1 MEIGPNDHVGDDPIE
16 FQQANNNKKPTEL
29 LVALSKSNDEKI
41 RGAIA
46 LNIATPIKVLE
57 YLLNDKSSHVLSCLQ
72 KRGYKTYPIL
82 NKPKEVI
89 GNNLIFRDATK
100 EDAAFVLE
108 LRTDPK
114 KAKYISKTSNDL
126 KKQEAW
132 LQNYSN
138 DSKQVYFI
146 IFNRQKERVG
156 TVRLYDTKNESFSWG
171 SWILKKGT
179 PSRYAIESALLVYH
193 FALSLGFK
201 KAHFD
206 VRKDNQSVYKFHER
220 FGAKKIEENKDNF
233 IYNISVEEIKKSLK
247 KYKKYLPNGFLI
259 DY

>member
-1 MEIGPNDHVGDDPIE
+1 MKIVPHSEISDELVK
-16 FQQANNNKKPTEL
+16 FRQANNNKTSPEKL
-29 LVALSKSNDEKI
+29 AALSKSTDEKI

-46 LNIATPIKVLE
+46 LNKATPTKVLE
-57 YLLNDKSSHVLSCLQ
+57 YLLNDKSGYVLSCLQ

-82 NKPKEVI
+82 KKPKEVI
-89 GNNLIFRDATK
+89 GNNLILRDATK

-126 KKQEAW
+126 KQQEAW
-132 LQNYSN
+132 LQNYCN

-146 IFNRQKERVG
+146 IFNRQKEKVG
-156 TVRLYDTKNESFSWG
+156 TVRLYDTKNKSFCWG

-179 PSRYAIESALLVYH
+179 PNSYAIESALLVYY

-220 FGAKKIEENKDNF
+220 FGAKKIEENKYNF
-233 IYNISVEEIKKSLK
+233 IYNISLEVIKKSLK
-247 KYKKYLPNGFLI
+247 KYKKYLPDGFLI
-259 DY
+259 NY